1 MNVRKILTGWKTRP
15 DSHSTTGRCMVV
27 KAIDWPVKDVY
38 VKYLIRRDLA
48 FQRNQ
53 QRQRYFSH
61 TYGVV
66 DRADTKSHSQQGAGL
81 ML

>member
-1 MNVRKILTGWKTRP
+1 
-15 DSHSTTGRCMVV
+15 MVV

-38 VKYLIRRDLA
+38 VKYVIRQDLA

-81 ML
+81 IRASEKIKRGPKPGPIRFHNSD